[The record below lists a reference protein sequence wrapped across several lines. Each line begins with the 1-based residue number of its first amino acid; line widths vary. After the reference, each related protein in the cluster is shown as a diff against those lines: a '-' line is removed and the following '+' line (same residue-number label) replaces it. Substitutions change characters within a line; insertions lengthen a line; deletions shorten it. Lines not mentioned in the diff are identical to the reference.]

1 MLRIKIKSNQD
12 STERNCGEREGEKIQ
27 DDLRIIQNLSTFWM
41 EMRSHTSLVNPSVL
55 KKLFPIFVIF
65 FPR

>member
-1 MLRIKIKSNQD
+1 MQLRE
-12 STERNCGEREGEKIQ
+12 TVEREEGKIQ